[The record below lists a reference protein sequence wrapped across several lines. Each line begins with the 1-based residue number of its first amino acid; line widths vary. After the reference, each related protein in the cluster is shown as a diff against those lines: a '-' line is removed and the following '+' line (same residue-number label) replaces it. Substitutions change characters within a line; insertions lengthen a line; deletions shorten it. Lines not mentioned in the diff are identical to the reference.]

1 MSKLIKKYPFLGSSV
16 NPENISLTFKGIAL
30 ALVPLFIIILQG
42 FNIEVA
48 ENDLISLIE
57 SITGVI
63 AGVMVVFGLF
73 RKLFARK
80 INQ

>member
-1 MSKLIKKYPFLGSSV
+1 MKLVHRYTFLGSSV

-30 ALVPLFIIILQG
+30 ALVPLLIIILKG
-42 FNIEVA
+42 FDITVA
-48 ENDLISLIE
+48 ESDLISLIE
-57 SITGVI
+57 SITAVI

>member
-1 MSKLIKKYPFLGSSV
+1 MRLVHKYPFLSSSV
-16 NPENISLTFKGIAL
+16 NSDKLALTFKGIAL

-42 FNIEVA
+42 FNIEIA
-48 ENDLISLIE
+48 ESNLVDLIE
-57 SITGVI
+57 NITGVI

-73 RKLFARK
+73 RKLFAKK

>member
-1 MSKLIKKYPFLGSSV
+1 MPKLVKKYPFLSSSV
-16 NPENISLTFKGIAL
+16 NPDKWALTFKGIAL
-30 ALVPLFIIILQG
+30 ALVPLFIIILQR
-42 FNIEVA
+42 FNIKVA

-57 SITGVI
+57 SITAVI

>member
-1 MSKLIKKYPFLGSSV
+1 MMKIYVLGTRGFPDIQGGV
-16 NPENISLTFKGIAL
+16 EKHCESLYTRIAQKGFDIT
-30 ALVPLFIIILQG
+30 
-42 FNIEVA
+42 VA
-48 ENDLISLIE
+48 EGDLISLIE
-57 SITGVI
+57 SITAVI

>member
-1 MSKLIKKYPFLGSSV
+1 MRLVHKYPFLSSSV
-16 NPENISLTFKGIAL
+16 NSDKWALTFKGIAL
-30 ALVPLFIIILQG
+30 ALVPLLIIILKG
-42 FNIEVA
+42 FDITVA
-48 ENDLISLIE
+48 ESDLISLIE
-57 SITGVI
+57 SITAVI